1 MRHATFPHGLNRD
14 ALIRWFREG
23 RARSREIFAI
33 PKPDAYYDR
42 PIPLRNPIVFYEG
55 HLPAFAV
62 NTLLKLALRQAP
74 LDAGYEVLFERG
86 IDPHSVEAARPT
98 SDQWPPREDVQA
110 YGVEAE
116 RRIEHALY
124 DAVIEDDRVPQLRGA
139 EAAIAILEHEQ
150 MHQETLLYMF
160 HEMAYEKK
168 NPRAPLGAPGA
179 PASAG
184 PGRLRP
190 AKAGA
195 PSETVRIPAGIAT
208 LGNSGFFG
216 WDNEFPPMQVEV
228 PAFEIDVHNVTNGQY
243 LEYMQATAAPP
254 PHFWA
259 RREGEWYWRGMFG
272 LVPLPLD
279 SPVYAMQE
287 EAAAY
292 ARWRHKRVPTEAQ
305 YHRAAFGTPS
315 GDERLFPWGD
325 EPPDNTRGNFGFTH
339 WDPVPVG
346 SYPAGASAW
355 GVHDLV
361 GNGWEWT
368 STPFDGFPQFKPMAS
383 YPKYSADFFDKQHF
397 VMKGASPATA
407 RELIRN
413 SFRNWFRG
421 NYPYVYATF
430 RCAS

>member
-1 MRHATFPHGLNRD
+1 MRHATFPNGLDRD

-23 RARSREIFAI
+23 RARSRAIFDI
-33 PKPDAYYDR
+33 PKPECYYDR
-42 PIPLRNPIVFYEG
+42 PILLRNPIVFYEG

-62 NTLLKLALRQAP
+62 NTLLKLALRQPP
-74 LDAGYEVLFERG
+74 LDADYEVLFERG
-86 IDPHSVEAARPT
+86 IDPGSIDTARPT
-98 SDQWPPREDVQA
+98 SDRWPVREEVLA
-110 YGVEAE
+110 YGAAAE
-116 RRIEHALY
+116 QRIERALCEGP
-124 DAVIEDDRVPQLRGA
+124 IEDDSIPQLRGA

-150 MHQETLLYMF
+150 MHQEPLLYMF

-168 NPRAPLGAPGA
+168 NPRPPLGSVVWQRPPTATARRDASPTGA
-179 PASAG
+179 
-184 PGRLRP
+184 
-190 AKAGA
+190 
-195 PSETVRIPAGIAT
+195 RIPAGIAT
-208 LGNSGFFG
+208 LGNAGYFA
-216 WDNEFPPMQVEV
+216 WDNELPPMQVEV

-243 LEYMQATAAPP
+243 LEYMRKTGAPP

-259 RREGEWYWRGMFG
+259 RREGEWFWRGMFE
-272 LVPLPLD
+272 LAPLPLD
-279 SPVYAMQE
+279 SPVYVMQE

-292 ARWRHKRVPTEAQ
+292 ARWCGKRVPSEAEYQ
-305 YHRAAFGTPS
+305 RAAFSTPS
-315 GDERLFPWGD
+315 GEERLFPWGD
-325 EPPDNTRGNFGFTH
+325 EPPDPTRGNFGFAN

-368 STPFDGFPQFKPMAS
+368 STPFEGFPGFKPMAS
-383 YPKYSADFFDKQHF
+383 YPNYSADFFDGQHF

-407 RELIRN
+407 RELIRS